1 VADGW
6 RWRAIPST
14 GITVIQATVTAF
26 LGLMGALLFVLGMR
40 IAVEPDQVGQ
50 SMLLLLAASVLV
62 VIVVVLRSM
71 IVQLVSWREAVF
83 IVEGAPPQVLL
94 LRGGCRKVIA
104 LADVAEVRVVYAG
117 PADRQPTDTYLE
129 IRRAGPRLGQL
140 VGQRRSIAAAGTPA
154 PQRTRTDRL
163 PFWAGRKYFM
173 FLAYFRQGIRF
184 LEVKQEPGVEAAKIL
199 KRPKHERGT
208 MKKLASLLTI
218 FAALCALTVAAS
230 AADTEEGLLSSGV
243 KFLAG
248 QFLTILASIVGVY
261 FASYV
266 SFQRTLKH
274 DRLVKARQR
283 SALLTAASEELK
295 QNIAGLRKLDERLP
309 ADSGRGVSSSE
320 WPRLRL
326 FVWQA
331 VGRSTSAFDLP
342 PKILTGMQ
350 ALYEDLSVMLED
362 GKACQYFRTL
372 TSSDTYLRTQYKEKL
387 NALLTSAETALLPA
401 LDKTAAEARQ
411 TVMKYAGPAS
421 N

>member
-1 VADGW
+1 
-6 RWRAIPST
+6 
-14 GITVIQATVTAF
+14 
-26 LGLMGALLFVLGMR
+26 
-40 IAVEPDQVGQ
+40 
-50 SMLLLLAASVLV
+50 
-62 VIVVVLRSM
+62 
-71 IVQLVSWREAVF
+71 
-83 IVEGAPPQVLL
+83 
-94 LRGGCRKVIA
+94 
-104 LADVAEVRVVYAG
+104 
-117 PADRQPTDTYLE
+117 
-129 IRRAGPRLGQL
+129 
-140 VGQRRSIAAAGTPA
+140 
-154 PQRTRTDRL
+154 
-163 PFWAGRKYFM
+163 
-173 FLAYFRQGIRF
+173 
-184 LEVKQEPGVEAAKIL
+184 
-199 KRPKHERGT
+199 

-218 FAALCALTVAAS
+218 FAALCALTVAAG
-230 AADTEEGLLSSGV
+230 AADTEEGLLSGGV

-274 DRLVKARQR
+274 DQLVKARQKL
-283 SALLTAASEELK
+283 ALLTAASEELR
-295 QNIAGLRKLDERLP
+295 QNIACLRKLDERLP
-309 ADSGRGVSSSE
+309 ADSGRGVLNSE

-350 ALYEDLSVMLED
+350 ALYEDLGAMLED
-362 GKACQYFRTL
+362 GKAGQHFRTL

-387 NALLTSAETALLPA
+387 SALLTSAETALLPI